1 MYKLASALVVFL
13 AIATG
18 SAQAQSLSISYRG
31 NLLTIRCENAALGQ
45 VFEQIQSATG
55 MELFLEDPVKSRRIT
70 ADIDSQPLNLA
81 VERLL
86 AGVGVNY
93 AMMYD
98 PEDWQQVAKLFIGEG
113 GGPLASSQP
122 AAAGSARRP
131 VRAEPIEDNYD
142 PTEEFEDGYAE
153 EEVLEEDF
161 TEDEPNQRKRSTKV
175 PPPRSR
181 PTGII
186 YHLRLPSH
194 EAVPRPVSSPHPLER
209 TSNPRTKRLLLLEPV
224 RRPGHPPTILL
235 PISSAVPS
243 RFPRMLMTR
252 TRSRQTKKHPKIS
265 SSPPPRNPVFP
276 RSASLLT

>member
-122 AAAGSARRP
+122 AGAGTARRP

-161 TEDEPNQRKRSTKV
+161 TEDEGAFDETEPTEEIDEGAAPEEPADRDYL
-175 PPPRSR
+175 PPPPSFPRSR
-181 PTGII
+181 STPG
-186 YHLRLPSH
+186 L
-194 EAVPRPVSSPHPLER
+194 ESSPFGTNQQPADETTSPSR
-209 TSNPRTKRLLLLEPV
+209 TR
-224 RRPGHPPTILL
+224 PPTRPPAYYPFTDQFGR
-235 PISSAVPS
+235 PIPVP
-243 RFPRMLMTR
+243 PDAND
-252 TRSRQTKKHPKIS
+252 PNA
-265 SSPPPRNPVFP
+265 PPNQETPEETPEDQQ
-276 RSASLLT
+276 